1 MVGDILSFRIAYW
14 EKEDEPGTLWAN
26 KRTMLGF
33 ALPRVDPM
41 CSTSCLKACEHL
53 ALLAVAFWVEL
64 GLNLPQRSDAWRAS
78 SWSLFPGKSVFLGKK
93 QTCSS
98 LPGFYGSHIHTVL
111 QLPLRNE
118 QANRNPDFF
127 FGIVFLSFSNSISL
141 QSSNFLPFVFD
152 CVKEIEQASTAHFKN
167 EMLSYIAFQ

>member
-1 MVGDILSFRIAYW
+1 MIKSMVGDILSFRIAYW
-14 EKEDEPGTLWAN
+14 EEEDEPGTLRAN

-33 ALPRVDPM
+33 ALPRVDRM

-53 ALLAVAFWVEL
+53 ALLAIAFWFEL

-78 SWSLFPGKSVFLGKK
+78 SWSLFSGKSVFLGKK

-127 FGIVFLSFSNSISL
+127 FGIMFSHPFPTPFLFSHLI
-141 QSSNFLPFVFD
+141 FCHLPLCQGNWAGFYCPF
-152 CVKEIEQASTAHFKN
+152 
-167 EMLSYIAFQ
+167 